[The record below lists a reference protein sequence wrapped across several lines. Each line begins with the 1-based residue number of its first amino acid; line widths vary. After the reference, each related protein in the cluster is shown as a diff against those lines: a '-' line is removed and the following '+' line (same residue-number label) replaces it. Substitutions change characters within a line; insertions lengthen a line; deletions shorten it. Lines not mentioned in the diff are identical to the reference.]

1 MRKIIFFLF
10 FVCTVHTLTGCRG
23 SSAKEE
29 KIIDPI
35 LVNTKHLD
43 HLYTP
48 ITFPSGVNAAGIYIY
63 SEAPDYHLVADKDE
77 GFTCVDDVS
86 RAALVYMRSKDFATD
101 TTVQTKAIN
110 LLRFIL
116 EMQSANGYFYNFL
129 FPGNTINKAGKT
141 SVNQANWWSW
151 RALQTLTEAT
161 PLLQK
166 INKELT
172 NKIEAAVKRLIQ
184 KIKNDLVNITVNTK
198 AVKGITVPL
207 WLPYGSATD
216 QSAIMILGLIQYCK
230 QNNDPVIIKYIK
242 KLADGIVMMQ
252 QGDSSHFPY
261 SCFLSWEN
269 VWHAYGNNQAHAL
282 FEVAAFL
289 KDTIY
294 SHKALDEVNNF
305 YPWLL
310 KNGFRSSFSVYKSM
324 NKLQAVDDKEYAQIA
339 YGISPMVFAAAD
351 AYLLTGNHDY
361 ADIAGH
367 VTAWLFG
374 NNDAGIKMY
383 NSSTG
388 RCYDGIVAKDS
399 INYNSGAESTIEALL
414 TLEEI
419 EKYPAIRSALDKYK
433 KK

>member
-10 FVCTVHTLTGCRG
+10 FVCIVHTLTGCRG
-23 SSAKEE
+23 SSVKEG
-29 KIIDPI
+29 KIIDPF

-48 ITFPSGVNAAGIYIY
+48 ITFSSGVNTAGIYIY
-63 SEAPDYHLVADKDE
+63 SEAPDYHLVADNDE

-86 RAALVYMRSKDFATD
+86 RAALVYLRSKDFETD
-101 TTVQTKAIN
+101 TAKQTKAVN
-110 LLRFIL
+110 LIRFIL

-129 FPGNTINKAGKT
+129 FPKNTINTTGRT
-141 SVNQANWWSW
+141 SVNEANWWSW

-172 NKIEAAVKRLIQ
+172 NKIEVAVKRLIQ
-184 KIKNDLVNITVNTK
+184 KIKSDLVNISVKTK
-198 AVKGITVPL
+198 VVKGVTVPL
-207 WLPYGSATD
+207 WLPYESATD
-216 QSAIMILGLIQYCK
+216 QSAIIILGLIQYCK
-230 QNNDPVIIKYIK
+230 LNNDTIIINYIK
-242 KLADGIVMMQ
+242 KMADGIVMMQ

-269 VWHAYGNNQAHAL
+269 VWHAYGNMQAHAL
-282 FEVAAFL
+282 FEAATLL

-310 KNGFRSSFSVYKSM
+310 KNGFRSSFSIYKITD
-324 NKLQAVDDKEYAQIA
+324 NIEAIDDKEYAQIA

-351 AYLLTGNHDY
+351 AYHLTGNQNY
-361 ADIAGH
+361 ADMAGQ
-367 VTAWLFG
+367 VASWLFG
-374 NNDAGIKMY
+374 NNNARVKMY
-383 NSSTG
+383 DASTG
-388 RCYDGIVAKDS
+388 RCYDGIVARDS
-399 INYNSGAESTIEALL
+399 VNYNSGAESTIEALL
-414 TLEEI
+414 TLEI
-419 EKYPAIRSALDKYK
+419 VEKYPAIRSALDKYK
-433 KK
+433 KQ